1 MLLLKR
7 KTFEVETE
15 SPLVTDEESAAVAKA
30 SDVVAAAE
38 AEAAQIAEA
47 AKRAYED
54 EKARGYAD
62 GVAAARAEELE
73 EKLGLVDSAIAY
85 MEKMEL
91 RMGELVVKALRKCVA
106 DLADRDVV
114 IEVVRKSMQA
124 VVRSQRQIRIKVA
137 PPLVAA
143 VKERLDGM
151 LKGFPSVAFAEVVED
166 ARLSGTACVVET
178 DAGTVEASVDGQ
190 LAAIEKSIRRSFSRE

>member
-15 SPLVTDEESAAVAKA
+15 SPLVTDEEFAAVAKA

>member
-15 SPLVTDEESAAVAKA
+15 SPLVTGDEAAAVAKA
-30 SDVVAAAE
+30 SDIVAAAE
-38 AEAAQIAEA
+38 AEAVRIAEA
-47 AKRAYED
+47 ARRAYED
-54 EKARGYAD
+54 EKVRGYAD
-62 GVAAARAEELE
+62 GLAAARKEELE
-73 EKLGLVDSAIAY
+73 KKLGLVDSAIAY
-85 MEKMEL
+85 MAKVEL
-91 RMGELVVKALRKCVA
+91 RMGELVVKALRKCVG

-114 IEVVRKSMQA
+114 VEVVRKAMQT

-137 PPLVAA
+137 PALVPA
-143 VKERLDGM
+143 VRDRLDGI
-151 LKGFPSVAFAEVVED
+151 LTGFPSVAFAEVVED

-190 LAAIEKSIRRSFSRE
+190 LAAIEKSIARSFTRE